1 MVVNKILKKY
11 KLLRSFEVDL
21 NVEKEAFIK
30 ELKNFTENGYYTP
43 FLIMLD
49 VFKSENKMY
58 IGNIKSNSFKIR
70 ERFKIDNSWQNNFAT
85 VKAEFYEE
93 NDKLKIKTIIQ
104 GMEFFPF
111 ILRALIFVIYLVI
124 MFLLVIELLIP
135 PIDFEIEIAFL
146 LPPLMLTIFVG
157 FLTYLPYRIAK
168 NNIVN
173 KKDDLDLIFQGIEKR
188 LTTKN

>member
-1 MVVNKILKKY
+1 
-11 KLLRSFEVDL
+11 
-21 NVEKEAFIK
+21 
-30 ELKNFTENGYYTP
+30 
-43 FLIMLD
+43 
-49 VFKSENKMY
+49 MY

-70 ERFKIDNSWQNNFAT
+70 ERFKIDNSSQNNFAT

-135 PIDFEIEIAFL
+135 PIPIDFEIEIAFL
-146 LPPLMLTIFVG
+146 LPPLILTIFVG

-168 NNIVN
+168 KNIIN

-188 LTTKN
+188 LTTTVHRQ